1 MTLQPG
7 DFVRLPAKGQDS
19 TYQLL
24 NIDDNSGSCWV
35 RRWPLTRHG
44 SPAFAVPMHQ
54 LEDLPRGS
62 L

>member
-7 DFVRLPAKGQDS
+7 DFVRLVTTDQTS

-24 NIDDNSGSCWV
+24 NIDDCSGSCWV

-44 SPAFAVPMHQ
+44 SPAFAVPVDQ
-54 LEDLPRGS
+54 LADIRNNS
-62 L
+62 R